1 MGQIEEAKMD
11 SGEDEKEYVK
21 PREWGRDGGEEM
33 GRVEEWTWKS
43 VVFSRTERAA
53 ETERRRTGAERD
65 ERVFAAR
72 MNNSMAETRESA
84 E

>member
-1 MGQIEEAKMD
+1 M
-11 SGEDEKEYVK
+11 
-21 PREWGRDGGEEM
+21 
-33 GRVEEWTWKS
+33 
-43 VVFSRTERAA
+43 FSRTERAA